1 MPTAALESASGAAVL
16 APPAFKA
23 SVNSPHSVG
32 NISWVGRHRQ
42 SSFRPLGER
51 LTLPSS
57 VNLSHAGLP
66 KGHRVAER
74 RRRFGTP
81 AQLVRQHGPGVHGQ
95 GRRCRGFVLES
106 PTEWVGSFRGGKA
119 EYSGVGAKDGI
130 RGNGPWENRPRF
142 PEHL

>member
-66 KGHRVAER
+66 KGHDARRVRSRWHLCCVEKTEIQQTWVSR
-74 RRRFGTP
+74 
-81 AQLVRQHGPGVHGQ
+81 AQTQHK
-95 GRRCRGFVLES
+95 RADNIML
-106 PTEWVGSFRGGKA
+106 
-119 EYSGVGAKDGI
+119 D
-130 RGNGPWENRPRF
+130 
-142 PEHL
+142 